1 MKSLASDTVTE
12 ASPADREEL
21 VCSGVCAYMRVHAS
35 VCVHKSKFSPYPQ
48 EKSESCFAA
57 DEFHIQPAANKPCS
71 GISLGFACPFTL
83 EISCLRVGEVVWT
96 K

>member
-21 VCSGVCAYMRVHAS
+21 VCSGVC
-35 VCVHKSKFSPYPQ
+35 VHKSKFSPYPQ
-48 EKSESCFAA
+48 EKSESCFVA
-57 DEFHIQPAANKPCS
+57 DEFHVQPAANKPCS

-83 EISCLRVGEVVWT
+83 KILGLRVGEVVWT